1 MANFDPNMLNS
12 ANTGLMRT
20 LMVVSNLSIASLV
33 LSSVLLVVGIMG
45 LFVPYVTIFAIGLLA
60 ALNCYW
66 VTVPILITS
75 ILGICGYRKG
85 QYRHNVVAQAPTVI
99 AYVGTSIT
107 VAIYIFF
114 FYYCIHGAVIFRKVP
129 RKAFIS
135 NATNLSTMPVPLQQD
150 AVVTGYVGNPAT
162 VSTANYNYQ
171 PDYSNYY
178 QPSSNIQK
186 V

>member
-12 ANTGLMRT
+12 ANMGLMRT

-85 QYRHNVVAQAPTVI
+85 QYRHNVAIAHLVFSIISAITTVGGLVFTIITLAAMTVSIANQVQNGQTIGQVAQAPTVI

-114 FYYCIHGAVIFRKVP
+114 FYYCIHGAV
-129 RKAFIS
+129 
-135 NATNLSTMPVPLQQD
+135 
-150 AVVTGYVGNPAT
+150 
-162 VSTANYNYQ
+162 
-171 PDYSNYY
+171 
-178 QPSSNIQK
+178 
-186 V
+186 